1 LDEHEDILGRTG
13 RLSRLGHWFLAL
25 PPVVALPL
33 AGGVFAIALFLV
45 LRLVLVKIALS
56 SY

>member
-1 LDEHEDILGRTG
+1 MDEREDILGRPD
-13 RLSRLGHWFLAL
+13 RLSRLGQWFLAL
-25 PPVVALPL
+25 PPIIALPL

-45 LRLVLVKIALS
+45 LRLVLVKITLN